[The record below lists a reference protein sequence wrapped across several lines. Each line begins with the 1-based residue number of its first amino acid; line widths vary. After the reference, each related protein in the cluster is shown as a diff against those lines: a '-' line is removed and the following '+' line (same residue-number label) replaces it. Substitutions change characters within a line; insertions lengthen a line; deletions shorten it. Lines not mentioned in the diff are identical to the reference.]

1 MRTSLCLSSLSL
13 AFTRGQ
19 KIENLY
25 YTSFSLSLSLSSP
38 PSLSLSLSL
47 LPLSLSLSLPLS
59 DEDEDADGD
68 SDDAEEIAIRNA
80 SSLTDYLS
88 LVLINPLPDLKP
100 RKPKPT

>member
-1 MRTSLCLSSLSL
+1 MSLFSVSRFHSWSENRKSILHLS
-13 AFTRGQ
+13 R
-19 KIENLY
+19 
-25 YTSFSLSLSLSSP
+25 SLSLSLL

-47 LPLSLSLSLPLS
+47 PPPSLSLSPSLS

>member
-1 MRTSLCLSSLSL
+1 MRASLCLSSLSL

-25 YTSFSLSLSLSSP
+25 YIFLALSLSLSSP
-38 PSLSLSLSL
+38 PSLSLSL
-47 LPLSLSLSLPLS
+47 PPPSLSLSLPLS

>member
-1 MRTSLCLSSLSL
+1 MSLFSVSRFHSWSENRKSILHLSRSLS
-13 AFTRGQ
+13 
-19 KIENLY
+19 
-25 YTSFSLSLSLSSP
+25 P
-38 PSLSLSLSL
+38 PLPLSLSLSL

>member
-1 MRTSLCLSSLSL
+1 MVRKSKIYTIHLS
-13 AFTRGQ
+13 R
-19 KIENLY
+19 
-25 YTSFSLSLSLSSP
+25 
-38 PSLSLSLSL
+38 SLSLSL
-47 LPLSLSLSLPLS
+47 LPSLPLSLSPPSLSLSLPLS

>member
-1 MRTSLCLSSLSL
+1 MSLFSVSRFHSWSENRKSILHLS
-13 AFTRGQ
+13 R
-19 KIENLY
+19 
-25 YTSFSLSLSLSSP
+25 SLSLSLL

-47 LPLSLSLSLPLS
+47 PPPSLSLSLSLPLS